1 MHEDRNDC
9 LNSAFWSEAIERK
22 HGGGV
27 TPLSGYPPGVEIPLA
42 ISLDLPWL
50 LDRSHTPF

>member
-50 LDRSHTPF
+50 LDPSHTPF